1 MGNGNRWLSMTGLL
15 GGALLVVAACSS
27 SASPSAGVLGAT
39 GSPSAGASPSTA
51 AMTSITIGS
60 TSDPTLGAYLT
71 GENGMTLYVFTN
83 DSSGTSTCTGT
94 CAAKWP
100 PLILAAGAT
109 ITGPSG
115 ATGTFSLITRPD
127 GSMQAAYNGMPLYY
141 YAGDTAAGQTTG
153 QGYLGKWFVAPLSGA
168 VPTAMPSAMPSE
180 APSAAASSSSGY

>member
-27 SASPSAGVLGAT
+27 SASPSANVLGAT
-39 GSPSAGASPSTA
+39 SSPSTA
-51 AMTSITIGS
+51 AMTSITIAS
-60 TSDPTLGAYLT
+60 TNDPTLGAYLT

-83 DSSGTSTCTGT
+83 DPSGTSTCTGT
-94 CAAKWP
+94 CAATWP
-100 PLILAAGAT
+100 PLTLAAGAT

-141 YAGDTAAGQTTG
+141 YSGDTAAGQTSG
-153 QGYLGKWFVAPLSGA
+153 EGFNGKWFVAPLSGSL
-168 VPTAMPSAMPSE
+168 PSAMPSE
-180 APSAAASSSSGY
+180 APSAGASSSSGY